1 MRKSVSVLLCLLASL
16 SLCVT
21 AAWAD
26 SGSIKEMA
34 RIVEKVN
41 HHVAEA
47 DKEVLRRIVS
57 DEGSTRGERAIANA
71 LLQFDHKVTPADRD
85 KLDGVSNDSAA
96 SAAEQE
102 LADIVKGLS
111 HQPSS
116 KDKER
121 LGKL

>member
-1 MRKSVSVLLCLLASL
+1 MRKSGSVLLCLLASL
-16 SLCVT
+16 SLCFT

-26 SGSIKEMA
+26 SGAINEMA

-47 DKEVLRRIVS
+47 DKEVLRRIVG
-57 DEGSTRGERAIANA
+57 DESSTRGERAIANA
-71 LLQFDHKVTPADRD
+71 LLQFDHQVSSADRD
-85 KLDGVSNDSAA
+85 KLTGVSGDSAA
-96 SAAEQE
+96 SAAERE
-102 LADIVKGLS
+102 LADIVKGLN